1 MVLSEDQRINLV
13 VALLAGYSYSLE
25 KAWILRA
32 RLRSVGLANPET
44 IVHKDVAAVG
54 NLMKAAGYDRGGI
67 TYIIAPRLISLMV
80 AVQSGQLDGLAASIH
95 NNDEA
100 AFCKQIEGVK
110 GFGPTTAQ
118 IAWMLLKNEAR

>member
-1 MVLSEDQRINLV
+1 MELSEDQRINLV

-25 KAWILRA
+25 NAWILRE

-44 IVHKDVAAVG
+44 IFHKDVAAVG
-54 NLMKAAGYDRGGI
+54 NLMKAVGYDRGGI

-80 AVQSGQLDGLAASIH
+80 AVQFGQLDGLAASIN